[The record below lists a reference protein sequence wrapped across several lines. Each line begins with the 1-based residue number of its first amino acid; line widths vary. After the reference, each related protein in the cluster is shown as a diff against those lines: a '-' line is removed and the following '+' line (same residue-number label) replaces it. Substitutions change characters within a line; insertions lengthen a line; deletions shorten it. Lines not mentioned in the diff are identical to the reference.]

1 MQTCLFL
8 MMVFLQRCLHV
19 STREQGSTG
28 SHAYYAVEI
37 EGDSNVAMALAKQHG
52 IDFIGKI
59 GNMDGHYVFRDP
71 LHLRSRKFLKKK
83 LLQEPKLK
91 WVEWQEFYYRYNRAT
106 FPIWSDGTNHELV
119 KNEDKIESVISNV
132 NNSKEISDDP
142 LVFNDPYWPQQ
153 WELESFKQSE
163 NGI

>member
-106 FPIWSDGTNHELV
+106 FPIWSDGTNHDLADLRR
-119 KNEDKIESVISNV
+119 NGSRATKIRFILSGQLWMGRGESKSG
-132 NNSKEISDDP
+132 
-142 LVFNDPYWPQQ
+142 F
-153 WELESFKQSE
+153 
-163 NGI
+163 